1 MPIIERIVSF
11 CCRHAAW
18 TVLAAVIVTLG
29 AGYFTAAHF
38 AMNTNSAELIS
49 AKTGWRKRE
58 IAFDAK
64 FPGESNLIAV
74 VIDGATPELAGAAA
88 SSLSARIAAD
98 KTLFPSVRRP
108 DGGPFFDHN
117 GMLFLPL
124 ADVQN
129 TLQQLFKSQPF
140 IGPLASDPSL
150 RGVLNSLSTA
160 LLGVTS
166 GQAKLSD
173 FDAAMAR
180 FEDSFSAAANG
191 QVRFLS
197 WRSLITDAPPQPE
210 ELRRFIE
217 VQPALDF
224 DALEPGLK
232 ASDTI
237 RGAARALG
245 LTPENGV
252 RVRLTGDVPLSD
264 EEFATLTD
272 RAWLMGGAMLGGV
285 LLTLWL
291 ALRSFK
297 LIIAILLTLV
307 AGLVVTMA
315 LGLMAV
321 GVFNI
326 ISIAFIALFVGLGVD
341 FGIQFSVR
349 YRCERFHQP
358 DLAKALCHTGRS
370 VGMPLALAALAT
382 AVGFF
387 SFLPTQYTGV
397 AELGL
402 VAGVGMIAAFATS
415 ITLLPA
421 LLILMRP
428 SVEGQ
433 DVGFAALAPLDKYLH
448 DRRKHV
454 LRIAALAGTVA
465 LVLTVF
471 LRFDSNPL
479 DLRSPKVESVSTLF
493 DLMKNPETSPNTIDV
508 AAPSLA
514 AADAL
519 AAKLSGL
526 PLVQQAVTL
535 SSFIPEDQY
544 RKIALIADANGI
556 LDSTL
561 NPFDLKP
568 PPSDADIKA
577 SMTATAGKLRAAAG
591 KNPEKSAGDAR
602 RLADTLDRLAA
613 GGHENRARAARA
625 FVPGL
630 QTMLRTLS
638 DSLTP
643 QKVTLAA
650 IPADMREEWVA
661 ADGTARVQVFPKDTT
676 TDPKALSDFSDTVL
690 AVAPGA
696 TGAPISIRESGR
708 TIVSAFVEAGIL
720 SFIAI
725 VILLF
730 AVLRRTGDVLRT
742 LAPLVLAGLLT
753 LGSCVA
759 LNLKLNF
766 ANIIALPLLLGIGV
780 AFNIYFVVAWRAGA
794 KNLLPSALARAVI
807 FSALTTAT
815 GFGTLWLSSHPGT
828 ASMGE
833 LLMISLA
840 WTLVTTL
847 LVSPALLG
855 PPPPREERAH
865 EKLTLPSSCWSAR
878 ASIFLA
884 RPCGPAEPR
893 VAAKSERFWA
903 RVLILPAR

>member
-1 MPIIERIVSF
+1 MPIIERIVTF
-11 CCRHAAW
+11 CCRHA
-18 TVLAAVIVTLG
+18 VLTLLVGLLATLG
-29 AGYFTAAHF
+29 AGAFTWTHF
-38 AMNTNSAELIS
+38 AMNTDSEQLIS
-49 AKTGWRKRE
+49 ASAGWRKRE

-64 FPGESNLIAV
+64 FPGQSNLIAV
-74 VIDGATPELAGAAA
+74 VIDGATPELAEAAA
-88 SSLSARIAAD
+88 ASLSARVAQNKA
-98 KTLFPSVRRP
+98 LFPSVRRP
-108 DGGPFFDHN
+108 DGGAFFNHN
-117 GMLFLPL
+117 AMLFLPL
-124 ADVQN
+124 TDVQA
-129 TLQQLFKSQPF
+129 TLQQLFKAQPF
-140 IGPLASDPSL
+140 LGAMAADPSL
-150 RGVLNSLSTA
+150 RGILDSLSTA

-166 GQAKLSD
+166 GQAKLAD
-173 FDAAMAR
+173 LDAPIAR
-180 FEDSFSAAANG
+180 FADSFSAAANG
-191 QVRFLS
+191 QVKYLS
-197 WRSLITDAPPQPE
+197 WRSLITGTPPRPE

-217 VQPALDF
+217 IQPALDF
-224 DALEPGLK
+224 NALEPGK
-232 ASDTI
+232 RASDAI
-237 RGAARALG
+237 RGTARALG
-245 LTPENGV
+245 LAPENGV

-264 EEFATLTD
+264 EEFGTLTD
-272 RAWLMGGAMLGGV
+272 RAWLMGAAMLGGV

-297 LIIAILLTLV
+297 LIFAILVTLV
-307 AGLVVTMA
+307 VGLAVTMA
-315 LGLMAV
+315 LGLLAV

-349 YRCERFHQP
+349 YRSERFLQP

-370 VGMPLALAALAT
+370 VGVPLALAALAT

-387 SFLPTQYTGV
+387 SFLPTEYTGV

-402 VAGVGMIAAFATS
+402 VAGVGMMVAFLTS

-421 LLILMRP
+421 LLMLLLP
-428 SVEGQ
+428 GAEEQ
-433 DVGFAALAPLDKYLH
+433 DVGFESLAWLDRYLAR
-448 DRRKHV
+448 RRKPV

-465 LVLTVF
+465 LVLSVF

-493 DLMKNPETSPNTIDV
+493 DLMKNPETSPNTID
-508 AAPSLA
+508 APAPSLA
-514 AADAL
+514 AADGL

-526 PLVQQAVTL
+526 PLVAQALTL
-535 SSFIPEDQY
+535 SSFIPEDQD
-544 RKIALIADANGI
+544 RKIALVADANGI

-561 NPFDLKP
+561 NPFEVKTP
-568 PPSDADIKA
+568 PGDGEIKA
-577 SMTATAGKLRAAAG
+577 SLAATAAKLRAAAG
-591 KNPEKSAGDAR
+591 DDQAKSAADAR
-602 RLADTLDRLAA
+602 NLADALTKLAE
-613 GGHENRARAARA
+613 GGPDNRARAAKA
-625 FVPGL
+625 FVPSL
-630 QTMLRTLS
+630 KTMLRQLT

-643 QKVTLAA
+643 QKVTLAS
-650 IPADMREEWVA
+650 IPPDMRAEWLA
-661 ADGTARVQVFPKDTT
+661 ADGTARVQVFPKDTSNN
-676 TDPKALSDFSDTVL
+676 PAALSAFSDQVL
-690 AVAPGA
+690 AVAPQA

-725 VILLF
+725 IILL
-730 AVLRRTGDVLRT
+730 ALVLKRASDLLRT

-794 KNLLPSALARAVI
+794 KSFLPSALTRAVI

-815 GFGTLWLSSHPGT
+815 GFGTLWLSNHPGT

-847 LVSPALLG
+847 FVSPALLG
-855 PPPPREERAH
+855 PPPPKAQRRH
-865 EKLTLPSSCWSAR
+865 EKL
-878 ASIFLA
+878 I
-884 RPCGPAEPR
+884 
-893 VAAKSERFWA
+893 
-903 RVLILPAR
+903 